1 LKFDLKP
8 ALLLAFL
15 WVAFG
20 LGSLVSVQ
28 IKIFTTEF
36 TEALRFTE
44 RGKRQKV
51 EGRKQKEL
59 LV

>member
-1 LKFDLKP
+1 LKLDLKP

-51 EGRKQKEL
+51 EGRR
-59 LV
+59 